1 MKNARRKGLGLG
13 IRAVRWFSRACALLL
28 VGGGAFSAF
37 DACAQSI
44 AQSLV
49 SAYQSNPT
57 LRAQR
62 ARLRATDEALPQAQA
77 GWRPTITANAEIG
90 RSRVEGNL
98 FAQSS
103 GTQIRSPSSV
113 SILLSQPIF
122 RGGRTFYET
131 RQAEYRVQAERA
143 RLRLV
148 EAEVLLD
155 AAAAFMDVVRDQ
167 AVVELNVHNE
177 QVLRRQREAAGDR
190 FEIGEITRTDVA
202 QAEARLAG
210 ARADRIQA
218 EGNLAASRAT
228 FRKVTGMAPERL
240 VTPASLGN
248 LPQSEAETLRIAAI
262 SFPAII
268 AAKFDEKS
276 AAEAVNIVE
285 GELLPTVSLN
295 AEVSKAQEQFST
307 VDDTKRGTISAR
319 VSMPL
324 YQAGAVHSRLREA
337 RQVAGQRRVE
347 VEESRRSAVEQAT
360 RAWSDMTTAQ
370 AGIVSLKSQVE
381 AATIALDGVEQE
393 ALVGSRTVLDVLD
406 AEQELLDAK
415 VALVRAE
422 RDEFVASF
430 RLKSAI
436 GALTA
441 EALALPVAFYD
452 MNKNYDDVR
461 GRWIGFGS
469 DPE

>member
-1 MKNARRKGLGLG
+1 M
-13 IRAVRWFSRACALLL
+13 VS
-28 VGGGAFSAF
+28 
-37 DACAQSI
+37 DACAQTI
-44 AQSLV
+44 AQSLA

-62 ARLRATDEALPQAQA
+62 AKLRATDEALPQAQA
-77 GWRPTITANAEIG
+77 GWRPTITANAEVG

-103 GTQIRSPSSV
+103 GTQIRTPSGLSV
-113 SILLSQPIF
+113 TLSQPIF

-131 RQAEYRVQAERA
+131 RQAEYRVQADRA

-148 EAEVLLD
+148 EAQVLLD
-155 AAAAFMDVVRDQ
+155 AAGAFMDVVRDQ

-228 FRKVTGMAPERL
+228 FRKVIGMAPEQL
-240 VTPASLGN
+240 VTPASLSN
-248 LPQSEAETLRIAAI
+248 LPKSEAETLRVAAL
-262 SFPAII
+262 SFPAIV

-276 AAEAVNIVE
+276 AIEAVNIVE

-295 AEVSKAQEQFST
+295 GEISKAQEQFST
-307 VDDTKRGTISAR
+307 VDDTKRGTVSAR
-319 VSMPL
+319 VTIPL

-337 RQVAGQRRVE
+337 RQIAGQRRVE
-347 VEESRRSAVEQAT
+347 VEETRRSAVEQGA
-360 RAWSDMTTAQ
+360 RAWSDMAAAQ

-381 AATIALDGVEQE
+381 AAAIALDGVEQE

-415 VALVRAE
+415 VALVRAK

-430 RLKSAI
+430 RLKSAV

-441 EALALPVAFYD
+441 EALALPVKFYD
-452 MNKNYDDVR
+452 MNKHYDDVR
-461 GRWIGFGS
+461 GRWIGFGD
-469 DPE
+469 DPEE